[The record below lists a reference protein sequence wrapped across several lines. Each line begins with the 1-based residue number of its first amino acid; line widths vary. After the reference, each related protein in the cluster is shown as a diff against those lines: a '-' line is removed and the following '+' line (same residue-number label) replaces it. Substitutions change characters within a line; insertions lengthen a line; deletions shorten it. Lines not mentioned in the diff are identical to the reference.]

1 MEKRS
6 RFGTSLLP
14 YLLVT
19 PQLLITALFFLWPA
33 GEALWQST
41 QSQDAFGTSS
51 EFVGLANFRQLF
63 ADPLYLSSFN
73 TTIIFCALVT
83 ASDLVISLL
92 LAVCADRVTR
102 GAKAYQTLLIWPYA
116 VAPAIAAVLWSFLF
130 NPSIGLV
137 TFALAKYGIVWN
149 HALNAGQAMFLVVL
163 ASVWKQVS
171 YNFLFFYAGLQAIPR
186 SLIEPAAI
194 DGAGSV
200 RRFFGITLLLL
211 SPTSFFLLV
220 INITYAFFDT
230 FPMIDAATG
239 GGPPPI
245 DPHAHL
251 QDFRGLP
258 GTRYRQLGRAISGS
272 DGNRRRV
279 DGRAIPLHRTQG
291 SILVI
296 ENRRGF
302 DLFCH
307 AVLILGVVLVV
318 FPVYVAFCAATMS
331 EHEVFTVPLSLV
343 PSSHLFDN
351 IATVWAHGSGNA
363 AAPFG
368 RMLFNSLVM
377 ALVIAIGKIAVSMIS
392 AYAIVFFRF
401 PFRNLSF
408 WLIFITLMLPVEV
421 RIFPTVQVV
430 SSMHLSNTY
439 SGLTLPLIA
448 SATAT
453 FLFRQFFMTLPDEL
467 MEAARIDGAG
477 AMRFFW
483 DVVLPLSKTNMAA
496 LFVTTFIYGWNQY
509 LWPILITSQQSLTT
523 AVVGI
528 KSMIASGDTA
538 TEWHLVTTAIL
549 LAMLP
554 PLAVVLA
561 MQRWFVRGLVDAEK

>member
-1 MEKRS
+1 M
-6 RFGTSLLP
+6 
-14 YLLVT
+14 
-19 PQLLITALFFLWPA
+19 
-33 GEALWQST
+33 
-41 QSQDAFGTSS
+41 
-51 EFVGLANFRQLF
+51 
-63 ADPLYLSSFN
+63 
-73 TTIIFCALVT
+73 
-83 ASDLVISLL
+83 
-92 LAVCADRVTR
+92 
-102 GAKAYQTLLIWPYA
+102 
-116 VAPAIAAVLWSFLF
+116 
-130 NPSIGLV
+130 
-137 TFALAKYGIVWN
+137 
-149 HALNAGQAMFLVVL
+149 
-163 ASVWKQVS
+163 
-171 YNFLFFYAGLQAIPR
+171 
-186 SLIEPAAI
+186 
-194 DGAGSV
+194 
-200 RRFFGITLLLL
+200 
-211 SPTSFFLLV
+211 
-220 INITYAFFDT
+220 
-230 FPMIDAATG
+230 
-239 GGPPPI
+239 
-245 DPHAHL
+245 
-251 QDFRGLP
+251 
-258 GTRYRQLGRAISGS
+258 
-272 DGNRRRV
+272 
-279 DGRAIPLHRTQG
+279 
-291 SILVI
+291 I

-307 AVLILGVVLVV
+307 AVLILGVALVV

-343 PSSHLFDN
+343 PSSHLFEN
-351 IATVWAHGSGNA
+351 VTTVWAHGSGNA

-377 ALVIAIGKIAVSMIS
+377 ALAIAIGKIAVSMIS
-392 AYAIVFFRF
+392 AFAIVFFRF

-496 LFVTTFIYGWNQY
+496 LFVITFIYGWNQY

-538 TEWHLVTTAIL
+538 TEWHLVMTATL

-554 PLAVVLA
+554 PLAVVLT